1 MSNDIFGNM
10 FDLNGDGDMSMLE
23 NAAAFA
29 LLNEVLNDEDNDED
43 WRDEYLFDDDNLG
56 IDPDEFDSEDEFLE
70 AVEEK
75 RNWID
80 NISVNLSNLADE
92 LCISPEDYDSYDE
105 FVEAVKDAM

>member
-1 MSNDIFGNM
+1 MSTGIFGNI

-23 NAAAFA
+23 NAAMFA
-29 LLNEVLNDEDNDED
+29 LLNEVLNDEDDGD
-43 WRDEYLFDDDNLG
+43 WRGEYELDDDNLG

-80 NISVNLSNLADE
+80 NISDNLSNIADE
-92 LCISPEDYDSYDE
+92 LCISPQDYDSYDD
-105 FVEAVKDAM
+105 FVDAVKDAM